1 MSSTAKPLAGVKVL
15 DLTRVLVGPYCT
27 MMLENLGADIIKVE
41 RPETGDDSR
50 NFGPFFEDGAESAYF
65 VSLNSGKRSIVLN
78 LKEEEDLA
86 TFKKL
91 VKKVDILVENF
102 RPGTMEKLGIGYET
116 LKELNPQLIYAAA
129 SGFGHSGPDSQK
141 AAYDMIV
148 QAASGIMS
156 ITGHPDA
163 PPVRVG
169 VSIGDIVAGIFT
181 ATGVLAALYQRTV
194 TGEGQKVDVAMLDCQ
209 VAILENAIAR
219 YMVEGEPPEPM
230 GARHPSITPFQAFKA
245 EDGWFVIAAGNDAL
259 WAKLCEALERE
270 DLIEDPRFKN
280 NADRTENIDQLV
292 EILESE
298 LATKTVAEWQEI
310 LDEYGVPSSPINTV
324 DKLFDDPQLA
334 ARNMLVNLEGY
345 SEEMLVAGNP
355 IKMSNLPEEESKSRA
370 PRLGEH
376 TEEIIEELLG
386 E

>member
-1 MSSTAKPLAGVKVL
+1 MSNTTKPLAGVKVL

-50 NFGPFFEDGAESAYF
+50 NFGPFFEDGEESAYF

-78 LKEEEDLA
+78 LKEEEDLT

-91 VKKVDILVENF
+91 VQQVDILVENF

-116 LKELNPQLIYAAA
+116 LKELNPKLIYAAA

-156 ITGHPDA
+156 ITGHPEG

-245 EDGWFVIAAGNDAL
+245 QDGWFVIAAGNDVL

-270 DLIEDPRFKN
+270 DLVEDPRFKN

-292 EILESE
+292 EILEGE

-345 SEEMLVAGNP
+345 SEEMFVAGNP
-355 IKMSNLPEEESKSRA
+355 IKMSNLPEEESKPRA
-370 PRLGEH
+370 PKLGEH
-376 TEEIIEELLG
+376 TEEIIAELL
-386 E
+386 EE